1 MKKLDKLYQTI
12 ISVAGGFLSWLVG
25 GWSLLLTVLLLLN
38 IFDYVTGVAA
48 NWGQISSKVGFKGIV
63 KKGLIWIWVAI
74 ANLIYMVL
82 LDQGLSIG
90 QVIPDAVVIA
100 FVINEIVSIAENSAK
115 LGVSIPEPIQKALA
129 IFKEKEGEKK

>member
-1 MKKLDKLYQTI
+1 MDKWFQTI

-38 IFDYVTGVAA
+38 IFDYITGVAA
-48 NWGQISSKVGFKGIV
+48 NWGQISSKAGFRGII

-74 ANLIYMVL
+74 ANLIYIVL

-100 FVINEIVSIAENSAK
+100 FIINEIVSIAENSAK
-115 LGVSIPEPIQKALA
+115 LGVNIPEPIQKALDV
-129 IFKEKEGEKK
+129 FNKKEGEKR

>member
-74 ANLIYMVL
+74 ANLIYIVL

-100 FVINEIVSIAENSAK
+100 FIINEIVSIAENSAK
-115 LGVSIPEPIQKALA
+115 LGVNIPEPIQKALA

>member
-1 MKKLDKLYQTI
+1 MKKLEKLYQTI

-74 ANLIYMVL
+74 ANLIYIVL

-100 FVINEIVSIAENSAK
+100 FIINEIVSIAENSAK
-115 LGVSIPEPIQKALA
+115 LGVNIPEPIQKALA

>member
-1 MKKLDKLYQTI
+1 MKKLEKLYQTI

-74 ANLIYMVL
+74 ANLIYIVL

-100 FVINEIVSIAENSAK
+100 FIINEIVSIAENSAK

>member
-1 MKKLDKLYQTI
+1 MDKLNQTI

-48 NWGQISSKVGFKGIV
+48 NWGQISSKIGFKGII
-63 KKGLIWIWVAI
+63 KKCLIWIWVAI
-74 ANLIYMVL
+74 ANLIYIVL

-100 FVINEIVSIAENSAK
+100 FIINEIVSIAENSAK
-115 LGVSIPEPIQKALA
+115 LGVNIPEPIQKALA